1 MFDIQLGLN
10 MLRILIVEDRQIVR
24 RKLQILLEER
34 ANLEIVGTAKDA
46 YQAIRLIEIFQPD
59 IVLVDIEITR
69 MNGLTATQKIC
80 QRFPQIQVIAIN
92 SSSYES
98 GRYAVKAIQAGAKA
112 YLLKSIKAEDLEKTI
127 WSVHRGSFQI
137 EEKLL
142 PKAILEDTGS
152 YSITPKQN
160 LVVQTNENKS
170 EQKLCDFDRIIDI
183 AGLFFKLGST
193 GFGGLAVQVA
203 MMDYEVVV
211 KRKWFKRE
219 TFLNIVGAS
228 NLVPGPNAVEIA
240 LQIGYIHA
248 GWLGFMVSGI
258 CFIVP
263 STLFT
268 IGFALS
274 YQLYGTLPQV
284 APFLEAIKPATL
296 AVILI
301 STWKLGKVIIKNWHS
316 AVIGIIAL
324 TALFFGINEITALFA
339 CGIIGMFWLR
349 IFQKSQSNYVGEI
362 SLPKDITFSILKA
375 VSLLVLIL
383 IPILLVDTSNFGAVS
398 EWKLGFFFL
407 KVGFSLYG
415 GGYVLIAFLQGGLV
429 HDLGWLT
436 QQQLLDAVAVGQI
449 TPGPLLSTA
458 AFVGYLILGISG
470 AIIATI
476 AVFLP
481 SFIFSIILHSVIPEF
496 RKFTWTSAF
505 LDAITISSI
514 ALMAFVVLT
523 LSQSILINWKFW
535 LITCSICAVGIRW
548 KVNPGFLIVGGAICG
563 WILLSLNI

>member
-1 MFDIQLGLN
+1 
-10 MLRILIVEDRQIVR
+10 MLRILIVNERQIAR
-24 RKLQILLEER
+24 RGLQTLLEER

-46 YQAIRLIEIFQPD
+46 YQAIRQVEILQPD
-59 IVLVDIEITR
+59 IVLIDIEMPGT
-69 MNGLTATQKIC
+69 NGLTTTQRIC
-80 QRFPQIQVIAIN
+80 QQFPQTQVIVI
-92 SSSYES
+92 SSYES
-98 GRYAVKAIQAGAKA
+98 GRYAVQAIQAGAKA
-112 YLLKSIKAEDLEKTI
+112 YLLKSTEAENLERAI
-127 WSVHRGSFQI
+127 WSVHRGYFQL
-137 EEKLL
+137 EAKLL
-142 PKAILEDTGS
+142 PKAILEDTAS

-160 LVVQTNENKS
+160 LVVQTDENKPA
-170 EQKLCDFDRIIDI
+170 QKLCDFNQIADL

-193 GFGGLAVQVA
+193 GFGGLAVQIA

-240 LQIGYIHA
+240 LQIGYIRA

-263 STLFT
+263 SVLFT
-268 IGFALS
+268 IGFAWS

-284 APFLEAIKPATL
+284 APFLEGTKPAIL

-301 STWKLGKVIIKNWHS
+301 STWKLGKAIIKNWRS
-316 AVIGIIAL
+316 AVIGMIAL
-324 TALFFGINEITALFA
+324 AALFLGINEITALFA

-349 IFQKSQSNYVGEI
+349 IFQKSQNNYMGEI
-362 SLPKDITFSILKA
+362 SLPRDITFSILKT

-383 IPILLVDTSNFGAVS
+383 ISISLVDTSNFGAVS
-398 EWKLGFFFL
+398 GWKLGFFFL

-429 HDLGWLT
+429 HDFGWLT

-481 SFIFSIILHSVIPEF
+481 SFIFSIILHSVIPKL
-496 RKFTWTSAF
+496 RKFIWTSAF

-523 LSQSILINWKFW
+523 LSQSILIDWKLW
-535 LITCSICAVGIRW
+535 LITCSIGAIGIRW
-548 KVNPGFLIVGGAICG
+548 KVNPSFSIVGGAIYG
-563 WILLSLNI
+563 WIL